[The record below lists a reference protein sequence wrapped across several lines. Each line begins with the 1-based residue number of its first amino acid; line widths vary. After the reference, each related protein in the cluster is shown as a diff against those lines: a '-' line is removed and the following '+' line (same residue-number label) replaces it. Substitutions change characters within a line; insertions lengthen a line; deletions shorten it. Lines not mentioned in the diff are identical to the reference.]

1 MHLAPGLGPGTAS
14 ALADALGGPHRV
26 LRASERDLAAA
37 GLAEP
42 ARRALARPDEAAIGA
57 ALRWLDEPGH
67 GILTLS
73 DARYP
78 PLLRCIG
85 DAPTMLFL
93 RGDAACLT
101 GSFLAV
107 VGSRH
112 PTRPGE
118 ETARSFARAL
128 SRHGL
133 GIVSGLAVG
142 IDAAAHRGTLE
153 AGGVTVAVA
162 GHGLDTVYPR
172 RHRDLAEQIAATGAL
187 VSEFLPGTPPLR
199 EHFPRR
205 NRVIS
210 GLSLGVLVV
219 EAAVRSG
226 SLITARLAGEQGR
239 EVFAIP
245 GSIHNPMA
253 RGCHRLIRQG
263 AKLVETV
270 ADLVEELGWSAGGAV
285 LGADAGEAPAPLPEL
300 DADYVTLLDAM
311 GHDPATVDALVQRTG
326 LTPQALSSMLL
337 SLELRGIVVPVP
349 GSGYVRAAERD

>member
-1 MHLAPGLGPGTAS
+1 
-14 ALADALGGPHRV
+14 V
-26 LRASERDLAAA
+26 
-37 GLAEP
+37 
-42 ARRALARPDEAAIGA
+42 
-57 ALRWLDEPGH
+57 
-67 GILTLS
+67 LTLS
-73 DARYP
+73 DPDYP
-78 PLLRCIG
+78 PLLRCIT
-85 DAPTMLFL
+85 DAPTVLFL
-93 RGDAACLT
+93 RGDPTCLS
-101 GSFLAV
+101 GALLAV

-128 SRHGL
+128 ARQGL
-133 GIVSGLAVG
+133 GVVSGLAVG
-142 IDAAAHRGTLE
+142 IDAAAHRGALD

-162 GHGLDTVYPR
+162 AHGPDSVYPP
-172 RHRDLAEQIAATGAL
+172 RHRELAERIAAGGAL

-270 ADLVEELGWSAGGAV
+270 ADLIEELGWREGPAAPSGRV
-285 LGADAGEAPAPLPEL
+285 DDAPAPLPEL
-300 DADYVTLLDAM
+300 DADYVTVLDAM
-311 GHDPATVDALVQRTG
+311 GYDPATVDVLVQRTG

-337 SLELRGIVVPVP
+337 SLELRGIVDPLP
-349 GSGYVRAAERD
+349 GSGYVRAAERK